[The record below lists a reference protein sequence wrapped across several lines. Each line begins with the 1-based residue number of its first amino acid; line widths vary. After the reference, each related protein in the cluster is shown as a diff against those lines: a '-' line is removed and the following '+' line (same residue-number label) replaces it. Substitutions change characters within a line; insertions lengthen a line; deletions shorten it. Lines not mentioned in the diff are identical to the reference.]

1 MTMKCTALVS
11 WEERPLTL
19 AGGSNRK
26 GTWAGAM
33 AKGLGGQLIPTA
45 LSTPAKKRLT
55 DLM

>member
-1 MTMKCTALVS
+1 MKCTALVS